1 VLSLDCKDVSI
12 IIRGKISEWTKDI
25 VQEYQS
31 KFSNAELIVSTWKN
45 EKTDDISCKIVKTS
59 EPEIPTPHK
68 SMINHQAIVAKEG
81 LKKAS
86 REIIMVCRSDQFVHS
101 QNIFQIFKNECQKS
115 KILVSTFPGFL
126 NGTPDDYRYEYA
138 ICDFCQIGMND
149 LIHDFWDSVPH
160 FDGSESISV
169 ARTLTKNYVK
179 NVKKDNGKWKN
190 IKENYFH
197 ELDYY
202 KIFRIEWEKP
212 IKSEFYANSLNMQKL
227 IQY

>member
-1 VLSLDCKDVSI
+1 MTSLEYDDVSI
-12 IIRGKISEWTKDI
+12 IIRGKISDWTSDI
-25 VQEYQS
+25 VEEYKS
-31 KFSNAELIVSTWKN
+31 KFINSEIIVSTWAN
-45 EKTDDISCKIVKTS
+45 EDTQNIFCTVVKS
-59 EPEIPTPHK
+59 KEPEMPFPHK
-68 SMINHQAIVAKEG
+68 STLNHQVILAKEG

-86 REIIMVCRSDQFVHS
+86 KNLIMMCRTDQFIHG
-101 QNIFQIFKNECQKS
+101 QNIFKFFNEECPNS
-115 KILVSTFPGFL
+115 KMLVTTFPTFL
-126 NGTPDDYRYEYA
+126 NGTPNDYRYEYG
-138 ICDFCQIGMND
+138 ICDFCQIGMNN
-149 LIHDFWDSVPH
+149 LVHDFWDSVPH

-179 NVKKDNGKWKN
+179 NIKKDDRKWKN
-190 IKENYFH
+190 IKANYFH